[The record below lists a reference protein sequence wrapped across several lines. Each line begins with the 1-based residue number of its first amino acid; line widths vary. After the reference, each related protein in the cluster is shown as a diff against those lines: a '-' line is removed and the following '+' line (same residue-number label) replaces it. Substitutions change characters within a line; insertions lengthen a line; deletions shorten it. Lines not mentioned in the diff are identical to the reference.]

1 MTQGIESYFNR
12 ATRYYTEGKYEEAIK
27 TLTLIIKSDV
37 PDDIKAGAYN
47 NRGLAKHDLERYEEA
62 IRDYDK
68 AIELQ
73 PDYAAAYHNRGLAK
87 NSLQRY
93 EEAIKDYDKV
103 IELQPEDAEAYHNRG
118 VAKYDLQRYEE
129 AIADY
134 DKAIELQPKLAKAYY
149 NRGLAKHDLERYEEA
164 IADYDK
170 AIELQSEDANAYNN
184 RGLAKYN
191 LERDEEAIRDYDKAI
206 ELQSEDAKAYY
217 NRGLAKYNLERDEE
231 AIRDY
236 DKAIELQSEDA
247 NAYNNRG
254 LAKHDLERYEE
265 AIRDYDKA
273 IELQPKLAKAYYNR
287 GNAKCSLGSYEE
299 AIEDYDKAI
308 ALQPDYAKAYNNR
321 GNAKCILGS
330 YEEAI
335 ADYDKAIE
343 LQQPKLAK
351 AYYNRGNAYHEQAQ
365 YNKAIVDYTQ
375 VIKLPTDDNIKA
387 GAYAGRGTAYAK
399 QKEYN
404 EAINDFNAALQYGI
418 SDEVIETYRK
428 QEEKGIAKNIL
439 EVFAST
445 AQILNQLK
453 VPKDSKDTEYLSHTT
468 GLPVFIQLL
477 VPTHKNEKQPLG
489 SFRMY
494 HIAYTNDPTEGRVL
508 FNNMNIPLDEATQG
522 RDIPYV
528 MVTSFCG
535 GKDPQALDTLPIW
548 KMYGD
553 DAQGIGLLF
562 KKSDIAYD
570 KKGHAMPHYF
580 ESTMLSDT
588 GNTNKKVTHATPQ
601 PLPNKADEKNVT
613 PPQIL
618 YKVYYVKS
626 DETDETKSDKIY
638 GKLKD
643 IKTNLETIQKQQD
656 IHNKTLELLNGIRYL
671 IKDIKY
677 AYEEEYR
684 LLCFANKEQ
693 VPKIL
698 QSQDITEQTESTKD
712 TNTGSLPRIRIYIET
727 EILKKLCKVITAPKV
742 NKEQALNIQYLLHF
756 YKEELPKLEEEP
768 LYTSNIPYR

>member
-12 ATRYYTEGKYEEAIK
+12 ATRYYKEGKYEEAIK
-27 TLTLIIKSDV
+27 TLTLIIKSDA
-37 PDDIKAGAYN
+37 PDDIKVGAYN
-47 NRGLAKHDLERYEEA
+47 NRGLTKDSLGSYEEA

-93 EEAIKDYDKV
+93 EEAIKDYDKA
-103 IELQPEDAEAYHNRG
+103 IELQPDYANAWFNRGVTKYNLRRYEEVIEDYDKGIELQPDDAKAYHNRG
-118 VAKYDLQRYEE
+118 VAKYNLKRYEE
-129 AIADY
+129 AIEDY
-134 DKAIELQPKLAKAYY
+134 DKAIELQPKLA
-149 NRGLAKHDLERYEEA
+149 ET
-164 IADYDK
+164 
-170 AIELQSEDANAYNN
+170 YNN
-184 RGLAKYN
+184 RGTAKYN
-191 LERDEEAIRDYDKAI
+191 LQR
-206 ELQSEDAKAYY
+206 
-217 NRGLAKYNLERDEE
+217 
-231 AIRDY
+231 
-236 DKAIELQSEDA
+236 
-247 NAYNNRG
+247 
-254 LAKHDLERYEE
+254 
-265 AIRDYDKA
+265 
-273 IELQPKLAKAYYNR
+273 
-287 GNAKCSLGSYEE
+287 YEE

-308 ALQPDYAKAYNNR
+308 
-321 GNAKCILGS
+321 
-330 YEEAI
+330 
-335 ADYDKAIE
+335 E
-343 LQQPKLAK
+343 LQPKLAK

-375 VIKLPTDDNIKA
+375 VIKLPTDDNTKA

-418 SDEVIETYRK
+418 SDEVIKTYRK

-439 EVFAST
+439 EVFEST

-468 GLPVFIQLL
+468 RLPVFIQLL
-477 VPTHKNEKQPLG
+477 VPAHKNEKQPLG
-489 SFRMY
+489 IFRMY

-535 GKDPQALDTLPIW
+535 GKNPQALDTLPIW

-588 GNTNKKVTHATPQ
+588 GNTNKKVTHATSQ
-601 PLPNKADEKNVT
+601 PLPNEADEKNVT

-626 DETDETKSDKIY
+626 DETDETKSDEIY